1 MIHRSFSEGFSVSRF
16 DQESIVYGV
25 IRHLPS
31 VNREQAQYERLV
43 NRSSIDELP
52 SGDLDEGLLLM
63 REMFAQSGGDVFT
76 GAYQTQLIHFG
87 ASFRG
92 VEYEWEHWIERF
104 ESLLKSMYW
113 NGATVHLET
122 ELSGKHTFH
131 WHSEQGH
138 TPSSEDLRMVC
149 EWERESAFGLA

>member
-1 MIHRSFSEGFSVSRF
+1 MTRY

-31 VNREQAQYERLV
+31 ASDPQAQYERGV
-43 NRSSIDELP
+43 NRGVIDALP
-52 SGDLDEGLLLM
+52 SGQDAENLLLM

-76 GAYQTQLIHFG
+76 GAYQTQLIHFA

-92 VEYEWEHWIERF
+92 VEYEWETWISQF
-104 ESLLKSMYW
+104 EELLKSMYW
-113 NGATVHLET
+113 VGATVHLET

-131 WHSEQGH
+131 WQSEPGH
-138 TPSSEDLRMVC
+138 VPSSEDLRMVC
-149 EWERESAFGLA
+149 EWERERAYGLA